1 MTSINSAFLVLVLV
15 AAPSFAAEVSEDPL
29 ERQMLEIAKLLRCA
43 VCQNQPISDS
53 NAGLARDMRA
63 IIREQLHAGKARDE
77 IIAYFVERYGN
88 YILLKPP
95 VDRSGAAVW
104 FLPPLLLLVMGAFAI
119 MFVRRRLRQPL
130 PPAPELSDENIARV
144 RAAREQD

>member
-1 MTSINSAFLVLVLV
+1 MTNIKCAFLVLVLV
-15 AAPSFAAEVSEDPL
+15 ATPLFAADVSEDPL
-29 ERQMLEIAKLLRCA
+29 ERQMREIAKVLRCA

-63 IIREQLHAGKARDE
+63 IIREQLQAGKSRDE

-88 YILLKPP
+88 YVLLKPP

-104 FLPPLLLLVMGAFAI
+104 FLPPLLLLVIGAFAI
-119 MFVRRRLRQPL
+119 VFVRRRLRQPL
-130 PPAPELSDENIARV
+130 PPTPELSDEDIARV